1 MLKRAHSRRTRRLAL
16 PPRAPRAP
24 PASPARP
31 ALCLPV
37 PRASRSARESRPRM
51 PRKRGHRDRA
61 ALGEPL
67 ETAKDPNVSRET
79 SVLKHQIVSRE
90 TFERIRVPR
99 GEEGSEPDRVAR
111 AGSAGSAHP
120 WCGGGAG
127 AVLHGR
133 ERDAT
138 SCGFDAGESVARRP
152 AASARARR
160 CAPDNC
166 AGRGPHA
173 QAVRANGTPCDA
185 GALSRPLRLQV
196 RLERG
201 PATGRFG
208 VALLVE
214 REQLVGVA
222 LHAAH
227 GNRLGRPDE
236 EQLSGIV

>member
-138 SCGFDAGESVARRP
+138 PCGFDAGAGAADVLRLRCGCAAVRVGQLRGKRAACVGRSCERDALRCGCAEPAFTPPGTPGARASDGPLRRSPARRVRT
-152 AASARARR
+152 ACRRRA
-160 CAPDNC
+160 
-166 AGRGPHA
+166 
-173 QAVRANGTPCDA
+173 PCCP
-185 GALSRPLRLQV
+185 R
-196 RLERG
+196 
-201 PATGRFG
+201 
-208 VALLVE
+208 
-214 REQLVGVA
+214 
-222 LHAAH
+222 
-227 GNRLGRPDE
+227 
-236 EQLSGIV
+236 

>member
-79 SVLKHQIVSRE
+79 SVLKHQIVLRE

-111 AGSAGSAHP
+111 AG
-120 WCGGGAG
+120 

-138 SCGFDAGESVARRP
+138 SCGFYTGASATRRP
-152 AASARARR
+152 AASMRARAWRDVLRLRR
-160 CAPDNC
+160 
-166 AGRGPHA
+166 GRA
-173 QAVRANGTPCDA
+173 AVRRTTAREEGHMR
-185 GALSRPLRLQV
+185 RPFV
-196 RLERG
+196 R
-201 PATGRFG
+201 TGRLAMR
-208 VALLVE
+208 V
-214 REQLVGVA
+214 R
-222 LHAAH
+222 
-227 GNRLGRPDE
+227 
-236 EQLSGIV
+236 

>member
-67 ETAKDPNVSRET
+67 ETAKDPSVSRET

-138 SCGFDAGESVARRP
+138 SCGFYTVRERRDALRLRCGRERGATSCGFGAGAPLCAGQLRGK
-152 AASARARR
+152 RAT
-160 CAPDNC
+160 C
-166 AGRGPHA
+166 AGRSCERDALRCGCAEPA
-173 QAVRANGTPCDA
+173 FTPPGTP
-185 GALSRPLRLQV
+185 GARASDGPLR
-196 RLERG
+196 RS
-201 PATGRFG
+201 PARRARTACRRR
-208 VALLVE
+208 APCCP
-214 REQLVGVA
+214 R
-222 LHAAH
+222 
-227 GNRLGRPDE
+227 
-236 EQLSGIV
+236 

>member
-111 AGSAGSAHP
+111 AGALRRR
-120 WCGGGAG
+120 C
-127 AVLHGR
+127 GR
-133 ERDAT
+133 ERGAT
-138 SCGFDAGESVARRP
+138 SCGFGAGAPLCAGQLRGK
-152 AASARARR
+152 RAT
-160 CAPDNC
+160 C
-166 AGRGPHA
+166 AGRSCERDALRCGCAEPA
-173 QAVRANGTPCDA
+173 FTPPGTP
-185 GALSRPLRLQV
+185 GARASDGPLR
-196 RLERG
+196 RS
-201 PATGRFG
+201 PARRARTACRRR
-208 VALLVE
+208 APCCP
-214 REQLVGVA
+214 R
-222 LHAAH
+222 
-227 GNRLGRPDE
+227 
-236 EQLSGIV
+236 

>member
-67 ETAKDPNVSRET
+67 ETAKDPSVSRET

-133 ERDAT
+133 ERGAT
-138 SCGFDAGESVARRP
+138 SCGFGAGAPLCAGQLRGK
-152 AASARARR
+152 RAT
-160 CAPDNC
+160 C
-166 AGRGPHA
+166 AGRSCERDALRCGCTEPA
-173 QAVRANGTPCDA
+173 FTPPGTP
-185 GALSRPLRLQV
+185 GARASDGPLRRSPARRV
-196 RLERG
+196 RTACRRRA
-201 PATGRFG
+201 PCCPR
-208 VALLVE
+208 
-214 REQLVGVA
+214 
-222 LHAAH
+222 
-227 GNRLGRPDE
+227 
-236 EQLSGIV
+236 

>member
-79 SVLKHQIVSRE
+79 SVLKHQIVLRE

-127 AVLHGR
+127 AVRHGR
-133 ERDAT
+133 ERAAT
-138 SCGFDAGESVARRP
+138 SCGFYTGASATRRP
-152 AASARARR
+152 AASMRARAWRDVLRLRR
-160 CAPDNC
+160 
-166 AGRGPHA
+166 GRA
-173 QAVRANGTPCDA
+173 AVRRTTAREEGHMR
-185 GALSRPLRLQV
+185 RPFV
-196 RLERG
+196 R
-201 PATGRFG
+201 TGRLAMR
-208 VALLVE
+208 V
-214 REQLVGVA
+214 R
-222 LHAAH
+222 
-227 GNRLGRPDE
+227 
-236 EQLSGIV
+236 

>member
-138 SCGFDAGESVARRP
+138 SCGFGAGAPLCAGQLRGK
-152 AASARARR
+152 RAT
-160 CAPDNC
+160 C
-166 AGRGPHA
+166 AGRSCERDALRCGCAEPA
-173 QAVRANGTPCDA
+173 FTPPGTP
-185 GALSRPLRLQV
+185 GARASDGPLR
-196 RLERG
+196 RS
-201 PATGRFG
+201 PARRARTACRRR
-208 VALLVE
+208 APCCP
-214 REQLVGVA
+214 R
-222 LHAAH
+222 
-227 GNRLGRPDE
+227 
-236 EQLSGIV
+236 

>member
-138 SCGFDAGESVARRP
+138 SCGFYTGAPLCAGQLRGK
-152 AASARARR
+152 RAT
-160 CAPDNC
+160 C
-166 AGRGPHA
+166 AGRSCERDALRCGCAEPA
-173 QAVRANGTPCDA
+173 FTPPGTP
-185 GALSRPLRLQV
+185 GARASDGPLR
-196 RLERG
+196 RS
-201 PATGRFG
+201 PARRARTACRRR
-208 VALLVE
+208 APCCP
-214 REQLVGVA
+214 R
-222 LHAAH
+222 
-227 GNRLGRPDE
+227 
-236 EQLSGIV
+236 